1 MPRTRTLAVAI
12 TFIGVAGGV
21 AGFGGIAERQ
31 ALAHADG
38 EDEPGIAPTADASS
52 SASKRSSKQSRRRKS
67 KVVGHVVPDAEL
79 RTDPL
84 DPPSGHLELYNLNSG
99 EEADLEI
106 FNDDGSYDVEEL
118 AEATHIL
125 RCKRTDTEK
134 PIDPRL
140 IAILSHIYDHFGK
153 PLQIVSGYRN
163 QRKQTSFHFKGS
175 ASDIRID
182 GVPPKKIVEFANTL
196 DAGGMGIGLYPRAK
210 FVHVDVRPAPSY
222 RWIDNAR
229 PNPNSP
235 DKRPPRGWKRKKL
248 QS

>member
-1 MPRTRTLAVAI
+1 MPKTRTLAAAI
-12 TFIGVAGGV
+12 TFVFGGLGGV
-21 AGFGGIAERQ
+21 GGIAGVSERP
-31 ALAHADG
+31 AYAHADG
-38 EDEPGIAPTADASS
+38 EDEPGAAPTADAVSS
-52 SASKRSSKQSRRRKS
+52 SSKRSKSSRRRKN
-67 KVVGHVVPDAEL
+67 KVVGHVVPDAQL
-79 RTDPL
+79 RTEPL
-84 DPPSGHLELYNLNSG
+84 GAPSGHLELYNLNSG

-163 QRKQTSFHFKGS
+163 QRKQTSFHYRGS

-182 GVPPKKIVEFANTL
+182 GVPPKKIVEFANSL

-229 PNPNSP
+229 PNPNSA